1 MNLEQTLGIVRHSLT
16 LVGGILIAK
25 GYIDEAMVEAIS
37 GGVVGLVGLIWS
49 VIIKNKNDKNI

>member
-49 VIIKNKNDKNI
+49 VIIKNKTE